1 MNQRNNQQPSPHL
14 SPRQCWIC
22 FDGADETSSTELV
35 SPKGSLD
42 RSWEGEEWV
51 RPCECKGSTAWVHQR
66 CLLAWIER
74 VAPAG
79 SLAPPTV
86 CCPQCQASYK
96 VVERLGVPRWMLLI
110 LERARARYRDLLLW
124 AAAGGA
130 GVSFYTLSLFYGV
143 AVTAACTGTGEL
155 RKILGVL
162 INRPLPLGDALIT
175 IKAAIGL
182 PLLPTYILSL
192 RHRGLAWLY
201 PLIPALVYVGPRSLR
216 YSWPLPHSTI
226 ATLLPFASFLYG
238 DLIQRAAV
246 PAIRQLLIPTLPES
260 EYQLFSSTVDSP
272 ILSMSSSSSFG
283 EGEDGEGDMDSFQ
296 RSVVQTTGILLFPFV
311 AAGLGWLLAPRADPF
326 HRTLL
331 GGTLIVT
338 VREIIST
345 TVWYQR
351 TLSKHTRRVLNRRE

>member
-1 MNQRNNQQPSPHL
+1 MTQRNNQQSSPHL

-22 FDGADETSSTELV
+22 FDGGDETSGTELI
-35 SPKGSLD
+35 SPKGSLGWAKED
-42 RSWEGEEWV
+42 EEWV
-51 RPCECKGSTAWVHQR
+51 RPCECKGSTAWAHQR

-96 VVERLGVPRWMLLI
+96 VAERLGVPRWMLLI
-110 LERARARYRDLLLW
+110 LERARAWYRDLLLW

-130 GVSFYTLSLFYGV
+130 AGSFYTLSMFYGV

-155 RKILGVL
+155 RRILGFL
-162 INRPLPLGDALIT
+162 TNRPLPLGDALLT
-175 IKAAIGL
+175 IKMAIGL
-182 PLLPTYILSL
+182 PLMPAYILSL

-216 YSWPLPHSTI
+216 YNWPLPHSTI

-238 DLIQRAAV
+238 DLVQRTAIPAV
-246 PAIRQLLIPTLPES
+246 RKLLIPALPES
-260 EYQLFSSTVDSP
+260 EYQLSCPTADSP
-272 ILSMSSSSSFG
+272 ILSLSSSSSFG
-283 EGEDGEGDMDSFQ
+283 EDEDVEGEMDSFQ
-296 RSVVQTTGILLFPFV
+296 RSVVRTTGTLLFPFV

-338 VREIIST
+338 VREIVGT

-351 TLSKHTRRVLNRRE
+351 TLSKHTRRVLNRQE